1 MQIAIGCD
9 HRGLNLKRH
18 VMEHLSNLG
27 HQCEDVGCHSSES
40 VDYPDLASEVARA
53 VSQGRAERGILICST
68 GIGMSMVANRVPG
81 VRAARCQDTFSA
93 GRSRLHND
101 ANVLCLGADIVG
113 EGLALDI
120 VDTFLSTDFEGGRHQ
135 RRLEKIRALEG
146 ESR

>member
-1 MQIAIGCD
+1 MRIAIGCD
-9 HRGLNLKRH
+9 HRGLNLKRQ
-18 VMEHLSNLG
+18 VMESLAKLG
-27 HQCEDVGCHSSES
+27 HQCEDMGCHSSES
-40 VDYPDLASEVARA
+40 VDYPDLALEVARA

-120 VDTFLSTDFEGGRHQ
+120 IGTFLNTDFEGGRHQ
-135 RRLEKIRALEG
+135 RRLEKLRALDGEG
-146 ESR
+146 R